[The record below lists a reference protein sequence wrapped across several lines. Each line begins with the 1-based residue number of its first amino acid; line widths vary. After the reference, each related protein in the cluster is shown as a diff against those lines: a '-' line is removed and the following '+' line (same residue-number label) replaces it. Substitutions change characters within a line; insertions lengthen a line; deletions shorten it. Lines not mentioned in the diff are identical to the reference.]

1 MTSTSS
7 DSRPAG
13 IVALE
18 ISVATVRLALDDMME
33 KAGELTDPLCT
44 HWIEVGTAIREA
56 LATALAD
63 HEQKYASWPRPT
75 PSPIDDARLSP

>member
-1 MTSTSS
+1 MTSTPSR

-18 ISVATVRLALDDMME
+18 ISVATVHLALDDMME

-44 HWIEVGTAIREA
+44 HWTEVGTAIREA
-56 LATALAD
+56 LATALAG

-75 PSPIDDARLSP
+75 PSPIDDA

>member
-1 MTSTSS
+1 
-7 DSRPAG
+7 
-13 IVALE
+13 
-18 ISVATVRLALDDMME
+18 MME

-56 LATALAD
+56 LATALAG

-75 PSPIDDARLSP
+75 PSHIEDI